1 MRWFVEAVQ
10 SPASGWASSSR
21 IISLVAGLTLSFS
34 TALLTIGSFWHV
46 EMLPTLMAFAPS
58 LAGLAAGWSAAGVAS
73 AADSVD
79 SVAAAAVVVAAARAG
94 EHT

>member
-58 LAGLAAGWSAAGVAS
+58 LAGLAGANYVTNRLTQAKKSDEQRS
-73 AADSVD
+73 
-79 SVAAAAVVVAAARAG
+79 
-94 EHT
+94 